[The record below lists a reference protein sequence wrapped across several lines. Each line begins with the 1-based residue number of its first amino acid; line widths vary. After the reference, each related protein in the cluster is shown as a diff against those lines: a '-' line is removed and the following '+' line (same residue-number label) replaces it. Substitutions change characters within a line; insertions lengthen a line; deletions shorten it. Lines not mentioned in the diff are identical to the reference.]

1 MVEKLFIA
9 GDFHIPTRAKRFPE
23 PFKKILSKEK
33 WNYIV
38 ITGDLVQKEVLERF
52 EPHLASNGK
61 LIACQ
66 GNMDRFELPLFP
78 TFTINSIKFGAY
90 HGMNISPR
98 DDVEQLKEVAAKMDV
113 RVLFVGHS
121 HKQLIYEDEEHIILN
136 PGTATGA
143 SGGSSWFIDQGIMTI
158 SVDVEYK
165 TLTVKSYLL
174 NSHQKLQSI
183 TNQFE
188 L

>member
-9 GDFHIPTRAKRFPE
+9 GDFHIPTRARQLPE

-33 WNYIV
+33 WNYII

-52 EPHLASNGK
+52 KPHLDSNGK

-66 GNMDRFELPLFP
+66 GNMDAFELPLFP
-78 TFTINSIKFGAY
+78 TFSINSIKFGAY

-98 DDVEQLKEVAAKMDV
+98 DDVEQLKEVARKMAV

-143 SGGSSWFIDQGIMTI
+143 SGGSSWFIDQGIMTVT
-158 SVDVEYK
+158 VDIK
-165 TLTVKSYLL
+165 KSTLEVKSYLL
-174 NSHQKLQSI
+174 DNHHKLQSI
-183 TNQFE
+183 TNQFDI
-188 L
+188 